1 MESLRTDDPARIGPY
16 QVVGRLGAGGMGR
29 VYLGR
34 TAAGRLAAVKVIR
47 PELADSPDFRAR
59 FAREVAAARAVGGR
73 HTAAVIDADLDATS
87 PWLATAYVSGLSL
100 AMTISRHGP
109 LQEAALTT
117 LATGLA
123 EALIAI
129 HDAGIVHRD
138 LKPSNV
144 MLAVDGPKVIDFGVS
159 RAADASV
166 LTRTGAMIG
175 SPGFMSPEQMTGA
188 EAGAPSDVFSLGALV
203 AYAATGREPFG
214 VGPTPAQVYRVVHAE
229 PDLDGIPGALRGIIA
244 DCLAKEQAARP
255 TPRALLARLISA
267 DQATK
272 VLTGP
277 TWPPTVL
284 AAALR
289 DEDSM
294 VATALA
300 SCVTENTEP
309 LAGASPTPA
318 RPGAAPPA
326 DRVPAGW
333 SPRRWSRGRRGRLA
347 AGFVVLAVAAMVTAS
362 VVVAGGKPDHLTATA
377 SVGAPLSTA
386 TAAAS
391 FSASTSA
398 SSSAAAG
405 PSVTTSGP
413 TAAVLSPSPSTAPP
427 VDGPPRANNETVPG
441 TARGTAHA
449 GTSQPPTTRD
459 ETPAAPGPPAQTA
472 AHVFSFSGSL
482 ARRPCADEGAVTSG
496 RTTTGVR
503 VTFVNQSP
511 EPVRIYW
518 LDFYGA
524 RVSYA
529 PVVAPGESYSANSY
543 QQHLWLIARA
553 TSCLTIADAGTA
565 GGSLTIS

>member
-1 MESLRTDDPARIGPY
+1 MESLRTDDPVRIGPY

-73 HTAAVIDADLDATS
+73 HTAAVIDADLDTTS

-100 AMTISRHGP
+100 AVTVTRHGP

-117 LATGLA
+117 LAAGLA

-166 LTRTGAMIG
+166 LTRTGAVIG

-229 PDLDGIPGALRGIIA
+229 PDLDGIPGTLRGIVA

-255 TPRALLARLISA
+255 TPRALLERLISA

-277 TWPPTVL
+277 SWPPTVL

-289 DEDSM
+289 DEDSA

-300 SCVTENTEP
+300 SCVTENAEP
-309 LAGASPTPA
+309 MAGASPAPA

-326 DRVPAGW
+326 ERVPVGW

-362 VVVAGGKPDHLTATA
+362 VVVAGGKPDHLTGTAT
-377 SVGAPLSTA
+377 VGAPLSTA
-386 TAAAS
+386 
-391 FSASTSA
+391 SA
-398 SSSAAAG
+398 SSSAAAA

-427 VDGPPRANNETVPG
+427 VDGPPRANTETVPG

-449 GTSQPPTTRD
+449 GTSRPPITRD
-459 ETPAAPGPPAQTA
+459 ETPAAPGSPAQTA
-472 AHVFSFSGSL
+472 AHVFSFTGSL

-553 TSCLTIADAGTA
+553 TSCLAIADAGAA

>member
-1 MESLRTDDPARIGPY
+1 METLRTDDPVRIGPY

-34 TAAGRLAAVKVIR
+34 TAAGSLAAVKVIR

-100 AMTISRHGP
+100 AVTVTRHGP

-117 LATGLA
+117 LAAGLA

-175 SPGFMSPEQMTGA
+175 SPGFMSPEQMTGS

-229 PDLDGIPGALRGIIA
+229 PDLDGIPGALRGIVA

-255 TPRALLARLISA
+255 TPRALLERLISA
-267 DQATK
+267 DQETK

-277 TWPPTVL
+277 SWPPALL

-289 DEDSM
+289 DEDSA
-294 VATALA
+294 VQTALA
-300 SCVTENTEP
+300 SGATENAES
-309 LAGASPTPA
+309 LAGASPAPA
-318 RPGAAPPA
+318 RPGVAPPA
-326 DRVPAGW
+326 ERVPAGW

-347 AGFVVLAVAAMVTAS
+347 VGLVVLAVAAMVTAS

-377 SVGAPLSTA
+377 SIGAPPSTA
-386 TAAAS
+386 STAAAS
-391 FSASTSA
+391 
-398 SSSAAAG
+398 SSSAAS
-405 PSVTTSGP
+405 SVTPSGP
-413 TAAVLSPSPSTAPP
+413 TAASLFPLPPTAPP
-427 VDGPPRANNETVPG
+427 VGGAPQANTETPPG

-449 GTSQPPTTRD
+449 GTSQPPNTGD
-459 ETPAAPGPPAQTA
+459 DPPAAPASPAQTA
-472 AHVFSFSGSL
+472 AHVFSFTGSL

-511 EPVRIYW
+511 EPIRIYW

-543 QQHLWLIARA
+543 QRHLWLIARA

-565 GGSLTIS
+565 GGSLTVS